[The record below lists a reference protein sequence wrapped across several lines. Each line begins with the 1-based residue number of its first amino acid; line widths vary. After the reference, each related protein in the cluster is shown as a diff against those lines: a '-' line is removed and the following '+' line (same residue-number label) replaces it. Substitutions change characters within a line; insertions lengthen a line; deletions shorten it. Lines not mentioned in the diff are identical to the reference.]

1 MPDDG
6 SRRARRVDDA
16 FVLPDG
22 RPVDPGAYGIGKT
35 DLPPDLDAG
44 DVPAGGRLRL
54 PAFGIEDDSEAA
66 ESEAAASPL
75 RVDLTSRAR
84 SRSRARPARAVR
96 PSRAGGG
103 PAAGAGTGAWDGT
116 GRPTVDSAADG
127 GVAGRILF
135 DGARAEPVAGG
146 SHGRPDSRVA
156 QWRGTAPPHSPPGRG
171 RVRFAGTRSVG
182 RDRSE
187 SRVVFAG
194 VRRPGVSA
202 GAAGWRLFVARRSHT
217 AVAGELGAC
226 FLGAR
231 RLNAGGGSGAPS
243 LFVGARRPRGWSFAG
258 ARVPIRFRLAGARR
272 QRPARSGVAYVFSAS
287 RRRQDA
293 AGAAVPSVS
302 VAFAGARP
310 GRVRNGP
317 PVGFVGART
326 GAVQGRG
333 GDRLRVSPATASDF
347 LPDEEV
353 VRDEV
358 DMGEPKPTP
367 LKLDPARQ
375 IPGVAAG
382 ATTILSPDQVQAAD
396 EQEAQDSGDGTPE
409 QASGD
414 PPEGG
419 GAGRAETPRGSGP
432 GGTGPPPAQRPGRS
446 AETTAGRETPSSP
459 ELSRSGQE
467 RPDGRQYQER
477 RTAFARAGFVASA
490 SSGAG
495 GAKPPRLAAEAAGSL
510 QHALGFV
517 REGDPIDPD
526 LEAELYEELRSVGVN
541 PRLYVGQLAEITDAQ
556 RRGGVNAYELQYMF
570 ADALQQLQA
579 LVKRAAASSDL
590 RLREAEDLGPQV
602 FKVVRF
608 LRTSA
613 EHLNEKLSAL
623 DTTVDAKRE
632 QLLQAFHND
641 VQSLLGDVRRMDE
654 LLRGSEKLVIE
665 RVDAFG
671 AGMQARIVE
680 YLAKVESA
688 TEGLHKKLH
697 AFVAFLSDKETDVAQ
712 LKSDIERFKAGFGRL
727 TDQADALKKVV
738 DSAKSTVQWTAVGA
752 ALAGGLLGAAVGAF
766 LAVTLWLVLQ
776 GVGSQP

>member
-6 SRRARRVDDA
+6 SKPARRVDDV

-44 DVPAGGRLRL
+44 DVPAGGRLRS
-54 PAFGIEDDSEAA
+54 PAFGIEDDLDAA
-66 ESEAAASPL
+66 ETETAAPPL
-75 RVDLTSRAR
+75 RVDLASRAR
-84 SRSRARPARAVR
+84 GRSRTRSARGVR
-96 PSRAGGG
+96 QSRVGG
-103 PAAGAGTGAWDGT
+103 PAPGAVDGASDGRD
-116 GRPTVDSAADG
+116 RPTVGSTADSS
-127 GVAGRILF
+127 VAGRILF

-146 SHGRPDSRVA
+146 SLARPDPGLA
-156 QWRGTAPPHSPPGRG
+156 LWPGTAPARSSPGRG
-171 RVRFAGTRSVG
+171 RVVFAGTRCVG
-182 RDRSE
+182 RDRRR
-187 SRVVFAG
+187 SRFVFAG
-194 VRRPGVSA
+194 ARRPDVSA
-202 GAAGWRLFVARRSHT
+202 GAAGRRLFVGCRPRR
-217 AVAGELGAC
+217 AGAGELGAR

-231 RLNAGGGSGAPS
+231 RLEARARGGAPS
-243 LFVGARRPRGWSFAG
+243 LFVGARRRPGWSFAG
-258 ARVPIRFRLAGARR
+258 ARAPIRFRLAGARR
-272 QRPARSGVAYVFSAS
+272 RRPARSGVAYIFSGCKRHQYPS
-287 RRRQDA
+287 A
-293 AGAAVPSVS
+293 AAALSVP
-302 VAFAGARP
+302 VAFAGARL
-310 GRVRNGP
+310 GRVGNGP
-317 PVGFVGART
+317 PVVFVGARA
-326 GAVQGRG
+326 GPVQGPG
-333 GDRLRVSPATASDF
+333 GDGLRASPATASDF
-347 LPDEEV
+347 LPDEQV

-358 DMGEPKPTP
+358 DMGEPKPAP

-396 EQEAQDSGDGTPE
+396 EQEAHGSGGGTPE

-414 PPEGG
+414 PPGAGGVG
-419 GAGRAETPRGSGP
+419 GAQTPGGSGP
-432 GGTGPPPAQRPGRS
+432 GGTGATPAHRPARS
-446 AETTAGRETPSSP
+446 GETSAGRGAPPSP
-459 ELSRSGQE
+459 EPSRSGQE
-467 RPDGRQYQER
+467 KPDGRQYQER
-477 RTAFARAGFVASA
+477 RTAFARAGFVGSA

-495 GAKPPRLAAEAAGSL
+495 GAKPPRLVAEAAGSL
-510 QHALGFV
+510 QHALGFA
-517 REGDPIDPD
+517 REGDPVDPD

-641 VQSLLGDVRRMDE
+641 VQSLLGNVSRMDE
-654 LLRGSEKLVIE
+654 LLRGSEKLVLE

-738 DSAKSTVQWTAVGA
+738 DSAKATVQWTAVGA

>member
-1 MPDDG
+1 
-6 SRRARRVDDA
+6 
-16 FVLPDG
+16 
-22 RPVDPGAYGIGKT
+22 
-35 DLPPDLDAG
+35 
-44 DVPAGGRLRL
+44 
-54 PAFGIEDDSEAA
+54 
-66 ESEAAASPL
+66 
-75 RVDLTSRAR
+75 
-84 SRSRARPARAVR
+84 
-96 PSRAGGG
+96 
-103 PAAGAGTGAWDGT
+103 
-116 GRPTVDSAADG
+116 
-127 GVAGRILF
+127 
-135 DGARAEPVAGG
+135 
-146 SHGRPDSRVA
+146 
-156 QWRGTAPPHSPPGRG
+156 
-171 RVRFAGTRSVG
+171 
-182 RDRSE
+182 
-187 SRVVFAG
+187 
-194 VRRPGVSA
+194 
-202 GAAGWRLFVARRSHT
+202 
-217 AVAGELGAC
+217 
-226 FLGAR
+226 
-231 RLNAGGGSGAPS
+231 
-243 LFVGARRPRGWSFAG
+243 
-258 ARVPIRFRLAGARR
+258 
-272 QRPARSGVAYVFSAS
+272 
-287 RRRQDA
+287 
-293 AGAAVPSVS
+293 
-302 VAFAGARP
+302 
-310 GRVRNGP
+310 
-317 PVGFVGART
+317 
-326 GAVQGRG
+326 
-333 GDRLRVSPATASDF
+333 
-347 LPDEEV
+347 
-353 VRDEV
+353 
-358 DMGEPKPTP
+358 MGEPKPTP

-382 ATTILSPDQVQAAD
+382 ATTILSPDQVQAAT
-396 EQEAQDSGDGTPE
+396 EQEAHRSADGTPE
-409 QASGD
+409 QASGN
-414 PPEGG
+414 PPGG
-419 GAGRAETPRGSGP
+419 RGAGRPETDVGPRPGGSGASP
-432 GGTGPPPAQRPGRS
+432 AHRPPRS
-446 AETTAGRETPSSP
+446 AETAAGRGTPSSP
-459 ELSRSGQE
+459 EPSRSGQE

-477 RTAFARAGFVASA
+477 RTAFARAGFVAPA

-495 GAKPPRLAAEAAGSL
+495 GAKPPRLGAEAAGSL
-510 QHALGFV
+510 QQALGFV
-517 REGDPIDPD
+517 REGDPVDPD

-541 PRLYVGQLAEITDAQ
+541 PKLYVGQLAEITDAQ

-641 VQSLLGDVRRMDE
+641 VQSLLGDVSRMDE
-654 LLRGSEKLVIE
+654 LLRGSEKLVLE

-738 DSAKSTVQWTAVGA
+738 DSARSTVQWTAVGA

>member
-1 MPDDG
+1 MPDDD
-6 SRRARRVDDA
+6 SRRARRVDDV

-22 RPVDPGAYGIGKT
+22 RPVDPDVYGIGKT

-44 DVPAGGRLRL
+44 DVPAGGRLRS
-54 PAFGIEDDSEAA
+54 PAFGIEDDPEAV
-66 ESEAAASPL
+66 ETEAAAAPRL

-84 SRSRARPARAVR
+84 GRSRARPPRAVR
-96 PSRAGGG
+96 PSRADGG

-127 GVAGRILF
+127 GVAGRVLF
-135 DGARAEPVAGG
+135 DGARAEPIAGG
-146 SHGRPDSRVA
+146 SLGGPGSGVA
-156 QWRGTAPPHSPPGRG
+156 QWRGTAPPGRG
-171 RVRFAGTRSVG
+171 RVVFPGARCVG
-182 RDRSE
+182 RDRRE
-187 SRVVFAG
+187 SRFVFAG
-194 VRRPGVSA
+194 ARRPGVSA
-202 GAAGWRLFVARRSHT
+202 RAAGFRLFVGRRSRT

-231 RLNAGGGSGAPS
+231 RLDARGRGGAPS
-243 LFVGARRPRGWSFAG
+243 LFVGARRRRGWSFAG
-258 ARVPIRFRLAGARR
+258 ARAPIRFRFAGARR
-272 QRPARSGVAYVFSAS
+272 RCPARSGAAYVFSGYK
-287 RRRQDA
+287 RHRHPA
-293 AGAAVPSVS
+293 AAALSVA
-302 VAFAGARP
+302 VAFAGARLD
-310 GRVRNGP
+310 RVRDGP
-317 PVGFVGART
+317 PVGFVGARAGT
-326 GAVQGRG
+326 VQGRG
-333 GDRLRVSPATASDF
+333 GDRLRASPATASDF
-347 LPDEEV
+347 LPGEEV

-396 EQEAQDSGDGTPE
+396 EREAQDSGGGTPE
-409 QASGD
+409 HASGD
-414 PPEGG
+414 APEGG

-432 GGTGPPPAQRPGRS
+432 GETGPSPAQRPARS
-446 AETTAGRETPSSP
+446 AETAAGRGTPSSP
-459 ELSRSGQE
+459 EPSRSGQE

-477 RTAFARAGFVASA
+477 RTAFARAGFVGSA

-510 QHALGFV
+510 QQALGFV

-632 QLLQAFHND
+632 QLLHAFHND
-641 VQSLLGDVRRMDE
+641 VQSLLGDVSRMDE
-654 LLRGSEKLVIE
+654 LLRGSEKLVLE

-776 GVGSQP
+776 GLGSQP

>member
-1 MPDDG
+1 MPDDD
-6 SRRARRVDDA
+6 SRRARRVDEV

-22 RPVDPGAYGIGKT
+22 RPVDPNAYGIGKT

-44 DVPAGGRLRL
+44 DVPAGGRLRS
-54 PAFGIEDDSEAA
+54 PAFGIENDPEAA
-66 ESEAAASPL
+66 ETEAAAPPL

-84 SRSRARPARAVR
+84 GRSRARPVRAVR
-96 PSRAGGG
+96 PSRADGG
-103 PAAGAGTGAWDGT
+103 PAAGAGAGHGT

-127 GVAGRILF
+127 GVAGRVLF

-146 SHGRPDSRVA
+146 PLGGPGSGVA
-156 QWRGTAPPHSPPGRG
+156 QWRGTAPPQWPPGRG
-171 RVRFAGTRSVG
+171 RVVFAGTRCAG
-182 RDRSE
+182 RYRRE
-187 SRVVFAG
+187 SRFVFAG
-194 VRRPGVSA
+194 ARRPGASA
-202 GAAGWRLFVARRSHT
+202 GAAGRRLFVARRSRT

-231 RLNAGGGSGAPS
+231 RLDARRRGGAPS
-243 LFVGARRPRGWSFAG
+243 LFVGARRRREWSFAG

-272 QRPARSGVAYVFSAS
+272 RCPARSGVAYVFCGCK
-287 RRRQDA
+287 RHRHPA
-293 AGAAVPSVS
+293 AAAALSVA
-302 VAFAGARP
+302 VAFAGARL
-310 GRVRNGP
+310 GGVRNEP
-317 PVGFVGART
+317 PVGFVGARA
-326 GAVQGRG
+326 GPVQGRG
-333 GDRLRVSPATASDF
+333 GDRLRASPATASDF

-358 DMGEPKPTP
+358 DMGEPKPSP

-396 EQEAQDSGDGTPE
+396 EQEAHRSGGGTPE
-409 QASGD
+409 QASGN
-414 PPEGG
+414 PPGGG
-419 GAGRAETPRGSGP
+419 GAGRGETDVGPGP
-432 GGTGPPPAQRPGRS
+432 GGSGAPPAHRPPRS
-446 AETTAGRETPSSP
+446 AETAAGRGTPSSP
-459 ELSRSGQE
+459 EPSRSGQE

-477 RTAFARAGFVASA
+477 RTAFARAGFVATA
-490 SSGAG
+490 SSDAG
-495 GAKPPRLAAEAAGSL
+495 GAKPPRLGAEAAGSL

-517 REGDPIDPD
+517 REGDPVDPD

-641 VQSLLGDVRRMDE
+641 VQSLLGDVSRMDE
-654 LLRGSEKLVIE
+654 LLRGSEKLVLE

-738 DSAKSTVQWTAVGA
+738 DSARSTVQWTAVGA
-752 ALAGGLLGAAVGAF
+752 ALAGGLLGAAIGAF